1 MLNKDLCI
9 KVLEESLKTGAD
21 FAEIY
26 AENTCDDSLEMM
38 SGEVSN
44 KSFTNLYGVG
54 LRILKNNEEVY
65 GHTSDLSEESL
76 LKLAKD
82 LSLSF
87 GPQQYDVKVELNEE
101 ENKNV
106 HTVLKDPQDLAYLDL
121 KLNMLRTS
129 YNACKEVSDKVNQV
143 INSITCHKQ
152 NVLIC
157 NSLGKMVKDTRCFTR
172 FTLTV
177 FVKDGDLKESMSES
191 FGRNQG
197 LEAFEQID
205 LKEFSQEVTNGAMT
219 MLYAEPMVGGVM
231 PVIIHNKFGGVI
243 LHEACGHSLE
253 ATSVSKNLSVFSGK
267 MGTKIASD
275 IVTAVDDG
283 TLLNQWG
290 SENYDD
296 EGTPTKRNVLIENG
310 ILKSYLVDLKNDRR
324 MNHGVTGS
332 SRRQNYK
339 FSPTSRMSN
348 TFFVNGTSTVEEI
361 IANTKEGFFAKRMGG
376 GSVNPVTGEFNFI
389 VNEGYMI
396 KDGKIDKPV
405 KGAALIGNGKD
416 TLLNIDMIAN
426 NLDHGPG
433 MCGSMSGSI
442 PAGVGQP
449 TIRLSSMLVGGKGGK
464 K

>member
-1 MLNKDLCI
+1 MLSKDLCI
-9 KVLEESLKTGAD
+9 KVLEESLKTGGD

-26 AENTCDDSLEMM
+26 AEDTCDDSLEMM

-44 KSFTNLYGVG
+44 KSFTNIYGVG

-65 GHTSDLSEESL
+65 GHTSDLSEASL

-87 GPQQYDVKVELNEE
+87 GPQAYNVKVELNEE
-101 ENKNV
+101 VVENKHLV
-106 HTVLKDPQDLAYLDL
+106 EKDPQDLKNLDL
-121 KLNMLRTS
+121 KLNMLRTV
-129 YNACKEVSDKVNQV
+129 YNSCKEVSDKVVQV

-157 NSLGKMVKDTRCFTR
+157 NSLGKMVHDTRCFTR
-172 FTLTV
+172 LTLTV
-177 FVKDGDLKESMSES
+177 FVKDGDLNESMNES

-205 LKEFSQEVTNGAMT
+205 LVEFAKGVTESAMT

-253 ATSVSKNLSVFSGK
+253 ATSVSKNLSVFCGK

-283 TLLNQWG
+283 TVLNQWG
-290 SENYDD
+290 SENVDD
-296 EGTPTKRNVLIENG
+296 EGTPSQRNVLIENG
-310 ILKSYLVDLKNDRR
+310 ILKSYLVDYKNDRR
-324 MNHGVTGS
+324 MNHGLTGS
-332 SRRQNYK
+332 SRRQSYK
-339 FSPTSRMSN
+339 FSPTSRMTN

-376 GSVNPVTGEFNFI
+376 GSVNPVTGEFNFA

-416 TLLNIDMIAN
+416 TLLNI
-426 NLDHGPG
+426 LYFLP
-433 MCGSMSGSI
+433 
-442 PAGVGQP
+442 
-449 TIRLSSMLVGGKGGK
+449 LFL
-464 K
+464 